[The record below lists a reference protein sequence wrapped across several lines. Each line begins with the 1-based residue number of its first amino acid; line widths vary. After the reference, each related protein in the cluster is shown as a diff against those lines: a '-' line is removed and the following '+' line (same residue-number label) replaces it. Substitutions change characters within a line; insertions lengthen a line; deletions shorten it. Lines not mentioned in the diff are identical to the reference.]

1 MLGLV
6 SEAVGLGL
14 IFPILD
20 YMNQDG
26 DITALTE
33 SSRFWQVGV
42 NTLGSIGLTA
52 SLEVI
57 LSVFL
62 LATVGRQIF
71 DYIYMLKLS
80 HFYLTIIHKTRAAVF
95 ENGQSITSKH
105 YNQQD
110 SGAYVNGLTHEIE
123 EAANIL
129 PSYVRMFRFALTFS
143 VYALMLGFLNP
154 LFAILGVLQIFIV
167 ALPGR
172 YFIAINKVFSMKLV
186 SIRNDMISF
195 LNENY
200 YAFRVIRIFSLEKVQ
215 RDSLSHHSKL
225 FTKNTFA
232 LYINTFRIPLI
243 FGTMIGVAISLQ
255 LYVGFVWLGLN
266 GSALAT
272 FIIIIL
278 RLAPTAQGFMKQK
291 QALVKQKASLIYLQN
306 MLEGYNQNREALEHQ
321 LIGTNEINEIEL
333 NNITYSYDTKKKILD
348 NFSSTFSA
356 GTVTLIAGRS
366 GKGKS
371 TILDIISGHLQ
382 PDSGTIL
389 LNGAEIS
396 VDNLSSLRKI
406 VSYAS
411 QETFLFSGTIE
422 KNIVLAS
429 EFDAQ
434 KFDSSVDRAHAQ
446 EIISEF
452 SGRSY
457 NSIQNAGNNLS
468 GGQRQRIAL
477 ARCFYRNRKV
487 LLLDEPTSDLDSDTE
502 QKIMKNLRAITNE
515 KGLITILVS
524 HNPAHRFIADQVID
538 L

>member
-26 DITALTE
+26 DIATLTE
-33 SSRFWQVGV
+33 SSRFWQIGV
-42 NTLGSIGLTA
+42 NAFGSIGLTA

-80 HFYLTIIHKTRAAVF
+80 QFYLTIIHKTRAAVF

-105 YNQQD
+105 YNEQD
-110 SGAYVNGLTHEIE
+110 SGAYVNALTFQIE

-129 PSYVRMFRFALTFS
+129 PGYVRMFRYALTFS
-143 VYALMLGFLNP
+143 VYALMLGILNP
-154 LFAILGVLQIFIV
+154 LFALLGVLQIIII

-172 YFIAINKVFSMKLV
+172 YFISVNRVFSTKLV
-186 SIRNDMISF
+186 SIRNDIISF
-195 LNENY
+195 LNENF
-200 YAFRVIRIFSLEKVQ
+200 YAFKVIRIFSLEKEQ
-215 RDSLSHHSKL
+215 RDSLSQLSKL
-225 FTKNTFA
+225 FTKNTYA
-232 LYINTFRIPLI
+232 LYINTYRIPLI

-255 LYVGFVWLGLN
+255 LYVGFVWLGLS

-291 QALVKQKASLIYLQN
+291 QALVKQKASLLYLQN
-306 MLEGYNQNREALEHQ
+306 ILEGYDQNREPLERQ
-321 LIGTNEINEIEL
+321 PISTNEINKIEL
-333 NNITYSYDTKKKILD
+333 HNITYNYDTKKTILD
-348 NFSSTFSA
+348 NFSSTFTA

-371 TILDIISGHLQ
+371 TILDIISGHLR
-382 PDSGTIL
+382 PNSGTIY
-389 LNGAEIS
+389 LNDVEIS
-396 VDNLSSLRKI
+396 GDNLSSLRKN

-422 KNIVLAS
+422 KNIILAS

-434 KFDSSVDRAHAQ
+434 KFDRSVDRAHAR
-446 EIISEF
+446 EIITEF

-477 ARCFYRNRKV
+477 ARCFYRDRTV

-502 QKIMKNLRAITNE
+502 QKIMKDLKVIT
-515 KGLITILVS
+515 KAQGLITILVS
-524 HNPAHRFIADQVID
+524 HNPAHRLIADQVID